1 MMPARTDML
10 RSRSVSGEE
19 GTKTIPERCS
29 DKTCPN
35 HDSHKLEN
43 KKL

>member
-10 RSRSVSGEE
+10 RSRSVSGRES
-19 GTKTIPERCS
+19 TKTIPERCS

-35 HDSHKLEN
+35 HNPHKLESP
-43 KKL
+43 KK